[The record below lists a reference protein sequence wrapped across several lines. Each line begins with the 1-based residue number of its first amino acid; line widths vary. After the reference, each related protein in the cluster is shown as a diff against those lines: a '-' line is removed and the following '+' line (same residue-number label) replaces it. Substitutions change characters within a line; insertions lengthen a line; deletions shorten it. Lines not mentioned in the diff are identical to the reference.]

1 MHFRPFLVILA
12 LPVVVVAAFG
22 EEVSFNR
29 DIRPIISD
37 RCFKCHGP
45 DAKNQDSE
53 FRLDRFENATADL
66 GGYFGV
72 VPGDLD
78 KSELHHLIRSDDD
91 DERMPPPSS
100 KMALTDKEKDLLDA
114 WILQGAKYE
123 KHWSFIP
130 VPDEIEVPQAG
141 DGWARNEIDRFVADR
156 IEKAAMEPAK
166 ESPKAK
172 LLRRVSFDLTGL
184 PPTLEELAAFEA
196 DAGPQAYEK
205 VVDRLLASDA
215 YAERMTAEWL
225 DVARYSDSYGY
236 QRDHVRTV
244 WPWRDWVLRA
254 FRDNMPYSQFMKEQ
268 IAGDL
273 IPNATDD
280 QILATA
286 FNRLH
291 GHNIEGGSILEEFRV
306 EYVGDRVETAGT
318 AFLGLT
324 MNCTR
329 CHDHKYD
336 PLTAKDYY
344 SMSSFFAN
352 IDEAGLIAYFTNA
365 IPTPALSLP
374 SDAQRA
380 ELKIKAGKLAELSSQ
395 YQQALESADSA
406 FDAWLQARPEA
417 PSQNGLEAYLAFEE
431 MDENGTIANLA
442 NPDRPASNKILNVLV
457 DGPRGK
463 AIKVTG
469 DDALE
474 VKGVGAYEREHAW
487 SASVW
492 INPSEIVA
500 RANVFSRGKGADDSA
515 SMGYEFLLLD
525 GKPTLSLAH
534 FWPGNA
540 IRVQAKQ
547 VLKAGEWVHLGVSY
561 DGSSKASGLKIYIDG
576 QATEV
581 EVVREGLTRTINTFI
596 GVGDGKNL
604 GVVLG
609 ERYRDSGLRNGL
621 IDEFRFWSREL
632 SAIEFMQSF
641 DRESLVKLL
650 GKEVLTEEDRALLR
664 EYFLKNDHAESKAA
678 LDSLTSARAEWNRVM
693 DSIPAIS
700 VMDEMSPPK
709 KAYIL
714 ERGAY
719 DSHGEEVTANSP
731 GFLPPMDPSLPKNRL
746 GFAEW
751 LIDPGNPLPSRVT
764 VNRYWQLI
772 FGQGLVATTEDFGNQ
787 GTPPTH
793 PELLDWLAR
802 DFMNSGWNVK
812 ALLRKMVLSSTYR
825 QSMEVTPELREK
837 DPENLYL
844 ARSHASRL
852 PAEMIRDNA
861 LAASGL
867 LVRKWGGPP
876 VKPYEVEVS
885 FEPVKPDK
893 GEGLYRRSVYT
904 WWKRS
909 AAAPMLTTFDAPKRD
924 VCTVRRDTTVSPLQS
939 LIILN
944 APQFMEASRVLAVR
958 LLKSHG
964 DDKKALV
971 SEAYQ
976 VLTSRLPRPD
986 EADILI
992 DLLDSQVE
1000 IFRADPE
1007 SARKLLEVGEKP
1019 MDESVAIDKQ
1029 AAAAVLVNAIM
1040 NLDESLIER

>member
-1 MHFRPFLVILA
+1 M
-12 LPVVVVAAFG
+12 AAATSVFS

-53 FRLDRFENATADL
+53 FRLDTFEHATADL

-78 KSELHHLIRSDDD
+78 KSELHQLIHTD
-91 DERMPPPSS
+91 DEDELMPPPSS
-100 KMALTDKEKDLLDA
+100 KMALTDGEKELLDA
-114 WILQGAKYE
+114 WILQGATYE

-130 VPDEIEVPQAG
+130 VADVIEVPKAG
-141 DGWARNEIDRFVADR
+141 EGWARNEIDRFVAEGFER
-156 IEKAAMEPAK
+156 HGMEPAK
-166 ESPKAK
+166 ESPKSK

-184 PPTLEELAAFEA
+184 PPTLEELEAFEA
-196 DAGPQAYEK
+196 DTDPRAYEK

-236 QRDHVRTV
+236 QRDHERSV

-273 IPNATDD
+273 IPDATED

-291 GHNIEGGSILEEFRV
+291 GHNIEGGSVLEEFRV

-336 PLTAKDYY
+336 PLTAKDFY
-344 SMSSFFAN
+344 SMSSLFAN
-352 IDEAGLIAYFTNA
+352 IDEAGLISYFTEA
-365 IPTPALSLP
+365 VPTPALSLP
-374 SDAQRA
+374 SDAQRE
-380 ELKIKAGKLAELSSQ
+380 ELRAKEQERSRMEDR
-395 YQQALESADSA
+395 YRQALASSDSA
-406 FDAWLQARPEA
+406 FEAWLQARPGA
-417 PSQNGLEAYLAFEE
+417 PSQDGLEAYLAFEE
-431 MDENGTIANLA
+431 MDKDGTIANLA
-442 NPDRPASNKILNVLV
+442 NPDHPASNKILNVLV
-457 DGPRGK
+457 DGPHGK

-469 DDALE
+469 DDPLE
-474 VKGVGAYEREHAW
+474 LEDIGAYEREQAW
-487 SASVW
+487 SAALWV
-492 INPSEIVA
+492 NPSEIVA
-500 RANVFSRGKGADDSA
+500 RANILSRGKGADDSA
-515 SMGYEFLLLD
+515 GMGYEFLLLD
-525 GKPTLSLAH
+525 GKPTLSVVH

-540 IRVQAKQ
+540 IRVQAKE
-547 VLKAGEWVHLGVSY
+547 VLKTGEWVHLGASY
-561 DGSSKASGLKIYIDG
+561 DGSSKASGLRIFIDG
-576 QATEV
+576 REAEV
-581 EVVREGLTRTINTFI
+581 DVVRDGLTRAIDAFTRTDK
-596 GVGDGKNL
+596 GEKL

-609 ERYRDSGLRNGL
+609 QRYRESGLRDGL
-621 IDEFRFWSREL
+621 IDEFRFWSREV
-632 SAIEFMQSF
+632 SALEIRQAF
-641 DRESLVKLL
+641 DGESLVSLL
-650 GKEVLTEEDRALLR
+650 NKDAATLTEDEKQALK
-664 EYFLKNDHAESKAA
+664 EYFLKNEHGESIAA
-678 LDSLTSARAEWNRVM
+678 LEALTVARAEWNGVM

-719 DSHGEEVTANSP
+719 DSHGEEVNGDSP
-731 GFLPPMDPSLPKNRL
+731 GFLPAMDPALPKNRL

-751 LIDPGNPLPSRVT
+751 LVDPGNPLPSRVT
-764 VNRYWQLI
+764 VNRYWQMI
-772 FGQGLVATTEDFGNQ
+772 FGRGLVATTEDFGNQ
-787 GTPPTH
+787 GTLPTH
-793 PELLDWLAR
+793 PELLDWLSR
-802 DFMNSGWNVK
+802 DFMNHGWDVK
-812 ALLRKMVLSSTYR
+812 ELLKKMVLSATYR
-825 QSMEVTPELREK
+825 QSTEATPEMRAK
-837 DPENLYL
+837 DPENEFL
-844 ARSHASRL
+844 ARSHATRL
-852 PAEMIRDNA
+852 TAEMIRDNA

-867 LVRKWGGPP
+867 LVDKWGGPP
-876 VKPYEVEVS
+876 AKPYEVEVS

-893 GEGLYRRSVYT
+893 GDGLYRRSVYT
-904 WWKRS
+904 WWKRA

-939 LIILN
+939 LILLN

-958 LLKSHG
+958 LIKAHG
-964 DDKKALV
+964 DDRKALV
-971 SEAYQ
+971 TEAYQ
-976 VLTSRLPRPD
+976 TLTSRLPTND
-986 EADILI
+986 ETEILI
-992 DLLDSQVE
+992 ELLDSQLA
-1000 IFRADPE
+1000 IFKADPE
-1007 SARKLLEVGEKP
+1007 GAREMLEVGDTP
-1019 MDESVAIDKQ
+1019 MDESVPVDRQ
-1029 AAAAVLVNAIM
+1029 AAATVLVNAMM